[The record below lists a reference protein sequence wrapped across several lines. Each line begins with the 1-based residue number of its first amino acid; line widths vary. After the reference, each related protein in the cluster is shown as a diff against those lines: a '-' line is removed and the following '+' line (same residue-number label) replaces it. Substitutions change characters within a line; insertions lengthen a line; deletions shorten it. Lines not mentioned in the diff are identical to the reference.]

1 MLALRAA
8 ARRAAAAAAAAQ
20 VRHTAGEW
28 GKGATPSPSSLQAP
42 QGAARARGRAALADG
57 ATRRRGVA
65 RCAGCRARARRAGR
79 ASRVPWR
86 AWRAVKQNS
95 DWAFRAP
102 TCGVPKRA
110 AAPFTPVASVACE
123 RSLVPALT
131 RCWPRFTCSAL
142 SRLGVCSFVVCARG
156 LVCCRAPGSE
166 RGGVQ
171 APGQAHHVAFHHER
185 VAGGGGPGDGR
196 HSGAREVAP
205 MEGAGAQSTRKGCLW
220 A

>member
-95 DWAFRAP
+95 DWAFVRVRAGFRSALP
-102 TCGVPKRA
+102 PPSHLQP
-110 AAPFTPVASVACE
+110 PFPYKL
-123 RSLVPALT
+123 SLVPALT
-131 RCWPRFTCSAL
+131 RCWPRFIWFGL
-142 SRLGVCSFVVCARG
+142 SGLGVCSFVVCARG